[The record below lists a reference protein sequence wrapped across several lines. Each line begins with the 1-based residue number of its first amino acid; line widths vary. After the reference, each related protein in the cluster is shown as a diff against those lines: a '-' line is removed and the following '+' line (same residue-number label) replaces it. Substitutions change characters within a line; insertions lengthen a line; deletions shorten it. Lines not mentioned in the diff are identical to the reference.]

1 MAGLQYNFFPT
12 DFFYPRPNT
21 SSLDA
26 AAQRAIFPLQTQK
39 KEITQNHE
47 QQHQQCRSLVKVPQ
61 CLVYNQKQIG
71 FDKKIHGKDSN
82 LSTNS
87 LPFLV
92 WITEQ
97 EGSDSESDS
106 F

>member
-12 DFFYPRPNT
+12 DFFYPRPKMST
-21 SSLDA
+21 LDA
-26 AAQRAIFPLQTQK
+26 AAQKAIVPLETQK
-39 KEITQNHE
+39 KEITENHE
-47 QQHQQCRSLVKVPQ
+47 QQHQQSRSFVKVPQ
-61 CLVYNQKQIG
+61 SLVYNQKQIE

-82 LSTNS
+82 LSANS

-92 WITEQ
+92 WITER
-97 EGSDSESDS
+97 EDSDSESDG

>member
-12 DFFYPRPNT
+12 DFFYPRPKT

-26 AAQRAIFPLQTQK
+26 AAQKSIVPLQTQK
-39 KEITQNHE
+39 KEITENHE
-47 QQHQQCRSLVKVPQ
+47 QQHQQSGSLVKVPQ
-61 CLVYNQKQIG
+61 SLVCNQKQIG

-92 WITEQ
+92 WITE
-97 EGSDSESDS
+97 EDGSDSDS